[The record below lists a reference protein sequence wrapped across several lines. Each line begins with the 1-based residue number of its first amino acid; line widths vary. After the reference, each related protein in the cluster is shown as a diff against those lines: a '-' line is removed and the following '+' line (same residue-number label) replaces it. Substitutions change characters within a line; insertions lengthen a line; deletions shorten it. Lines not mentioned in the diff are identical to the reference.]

1 MGTAGSTYMK
11 RGFYIQNHLLNSEGS
26 HSINI
31 ISILKAVETR
41 EKKRKK
47 EKNRESVILCLML
60 FKNFQYL
67 F

>member
-41 EKKRKK
+41 EKNKNK
-47 EKNRESVILCLML
+47 KNRESVILSLMQ